1 MSSNRVDIVV
11 GGGKFGLKAVEF
23 LLAKKRDFIVMD
35 PSDDCEAA
43 KAFKANFVKAKA
55 EDLPKLVEKFKPEW
69 IFPTAPVH
77 VVAEAI
83 KHRFKPWN
91 EKVNEILAGIPMK
104 IVVSV
109 GRGSVVVSYNRD
121 KVCVENCSSPE
132 VCPVTKLK
140 RPCPMFE
147 LIKFACEEAR
157 VLVSHQLAPGLG
169 AIRGEDFLAVLKEAE
184 KAEKIVVATACKCH
198 GIITALKA

>member
-1 MSSNRVDIVV
+1 MDIIV

-23 LLAKKRDFIVMD
+23 LLAKKRDFLVLD
-35 PSDDCEAA
+35 PRDDCEVA
-43 KAFKANFVKAKA
+43 KLFRDRFVKAEA
-55 EDLPKLVEKFKPEW
+55 EDLQKFVEELKPEW

-83 KHRFKPWN
+83 KHRFKPWS
-91 EKVNEILAGIPMK
+91 EKVNEILAGLPMK
-104 IVVSV
+104 VVVSV

-121 KVCVENCSSPE
+121 EVCVENCSSPE
-132 VCPVTKLK
+132 ICPVTKVK

-147 LIKFACEEAR
+147 LIKFACNEAK
-157 VLVSHQLAPGLG
+157 VLVSHQLAPGIG
-169 AIRGEDFLAVLKEAE
+169 AIKGEEFLAVIREAE

-198 GIITALKA
+198 GVVTAFKT